1 MADRPDVREQL
12 VEGALRLISAEGP
25 ADLSVRRLAQ
35 SGNRSTMC
43 VYTKF
48 TSRQGLLQAVYERAA
63 GELLARLAET
73 DGTTALAAA
82 YREAAEAAPGLY
94 SFLFEHSMAALE
106 LPNSLRATLIDD
118 VCELIRRADDSDP
131 DSATALWATMHG
143 LVALQQ
149 SAAAPSPSWPKRYLA
164 LVGLSRGA
172 LPSASPRSR
181 SGA

>member
-12 VEGALRLISAEGP
+12 IQGALRLISAEGP

-35 SGNRSTMC
+35 AGSRSTMC

-63 GELLARLAET
+63 EELLTRLATT
-73 DGTTALAAA
+73 DGTAGLAAA

-94 SFLFEHSMAALE
+94 SFLFEHAMAALE
-106 LPNSLRATLIDD
+106 LPTSLRATLIDD
-118 VCELIRRADDSDP
+118 VCELIRRAADSDA

-149 SAAAPSPSWPKRYLA
+149 SAAPTKSWPKRYLA
-164 LVGLSRGA
+164 LLTGTGRAVR
-172 LPSASPRSR
+172 
-181 SGA
+181 